1 MSYSEFTLESVQ
13 TAFDLTVTE
22 RANLLGDTPLAESSE
37 FLKELLREFAPL
49 ALAMNTEKARSELII
64 APILVEVRKRY
75 LDRASLFSGVELN
88 IDRDTGLNGVCD
100 FLLSRSPSQLM
111 LKAPVVVVVEAKK
124 ENING
129 ALGQCIAEMW
139 AAKLFNQQQQNDISV
154 IYGAATTGNDW
165 KFLRLSDRLVEI
177 DLTEYQ
183 LSNIEKILGI
193 LSLSFQEF

>member
-13 TAFDLTVTE
+13 TAFDLTIAE
-22 RANLLGDTPLAESSE
+22 RANLLNDSPLAESSE
-37 FLKELLREFAPL
+37 FLNQLLKEFVPL

-64 APILVEVRKRY
+64 APILVEVRKKY
-75 LDRASLFSGVELN
+75 LDKASLFSGVELN
-88 IDRDTGLNGVCD
+88 IDRDSGLNGVCD

-139 AAKLFNQQQQNDISV
+139 AAKLFNQQHENDMSV

-183 LSNIEKILGI
+183 LSNIDKILGI
-193 LSLSFQEF
+193 LSLSFQ

>member
-13 TAFDLTVTE
+13 IAFELTITE
-22 RANLLGDTPLAESSE
+22 RANLLDDSPIVESSK
-37 FLKELLREFAPL
+37 FLKELLKEFTPL

-64 APILVEVRKRY
+64 APILVEVRKQY
-75 LDRASLFSGVELN
+75 LDKASLFSGVELN
-88 IDRDTGLNGVCD
+88 IDRDRGLNGICD

-139 AAKLFNQQQQNDISV
+139 AAKLFNQQHENDISV

-183 LSNIEKILGI
+183 LSNIDKILGI
-193 LSLSFQEF
+193 LSLAFQ

>member
-13 TAFDLTVTE
+13 IAFDLTITE
-22 RANLLGDTPLAESSE
+22 RANLLDDTAISKSSD
-37 FLKELLREFAPL
+37 FLKELLKEFAPL

-64 APILVEVRKRY
+64 APILVEVRKHF

-88 IDRDTGLNGVCD
+88 IDRDRRLNGVCD

-139 AAKLFNQQQQNDISV
+139 AAKLFNQQHQNDIPV

-165 KFLRLSDRLVEI
+165 KFLRLCDRLVEI

-183 LSNIEKILGI
+183 LSNIGKILGI
-193 LSLSFQEF
+193 LSLAFK

>member
-13 TAFDLTVTE
+13 TAFDLTIAE
-22 RANLLGDTPLAESSE
+22 RANLLNDSPLEEASE
-37 FLKELLREFAPL
+37 FLNQLLKEFVPL

-64 APILVEVRKRY
+64 APILVEVRKKH
-75 LDRASLFSGVELN
+75 LDKASLFSGVELN
-88 IDRDTGLNGVCD
+88 IDRDIGLNGVCD

-139 AAKLFNQQQQNDISV
+139 AAKLFNQQHQNDVSV

-193 LSLSFQEF
+193 LSLAFQ

>member
-13 TAFDLTVTE
+13 IAFDLTITE
-22 RANLLGDTPLAESSE
+22 RANLLNDTALSESSD
-37 FLKELLREFAPL
+37 FLKELLKEFAPL

-64 APILVEVRKRY
+64 APILVEVRKHF

-88 IDRDTGLNGVCD
+88 VDRDRGLNGVCD

-139 AAKLFNQQQQNDISV
+139 AAKLFNQQHQNDIPI

-183 LSNIEKILGI
+183 LSNIDKILGI
-193 LSLSFQEF
+193 LSIAFQ

>member
-13 TAFDLTVTE
+13 TAFDITIAE
-22 RANLLGDTPLAESSE
+22 RANLLNDSPLGETSE
-37 FLKELLREFAPL
+37 FLKELLKEFVPL

-64 APILVEVRKRY
+64 APILVEVRKKH
-75 LDRASLFSGVELN
+75 LDKASLFSGVELN
-88 IDRDTGLNGVCD
+88 IDRDLGLNGICD

-111 LKAPVVVVVEAKK
+111 LKAPVVIVVEAKK

-139 AAKLFNQQQQNDISV
+139 AAKLFNQQHQNDISV

-165 KFLRLSDRLVEI
+165 KFLRLSDHLVEI

-183 LSNIEKILGI
+183 LSNIDKILGI
-193 LSLSFQEF
+193 LSLSFQ

>member
-13 TAFDLTVTE
+13 TAFDLKIAE
-22 RANLLGDTPLAESSE
+22 RANLLNDSPLAESSE
-37 FLKELLREFAPL
+37 FLNQLLKEFVPL

-64 APILVEVRKRY
+64 APILVEVRKKY
-75 LDRASLFSGVELN
+75 LDKASLFSGVELN
-88 IDRDTGLNGVCD
+88 IDRDSGLNGVCD

-139 AAKLFNQQQQNDISV
+139 AAKLFNQQHENDISV

-183 LSNIEKILGI
+183 LSNIDKILGI
-193 LSLSFQEF
+193 LSLSFQ

>member
-13 TAFDLTVTE
+13 TAFDLTIAE
-22 RANLLGDTPLAESSE
+22 RANLLNDSPLAESSE
-37 FLKELLREFAPL
+37 FLNQLLKEFVPL

-64 APILVEVRKRY
+64 APILVEVRKKY
-75 LDRASLFSGVELN
+75 LDKASLFSGVELN
-88 IDRDTGLNGVCD
+88 IDRDSGLNGVCD

-139 AAKLFNQQQQNDISV
+139 AAKLFNQQHENDISV

-183 LSNIEKILGI
+183 LSNIDKILGI
-193 LSLSFQEF
+193 LSLSFQ

>member
-13 TAFDLTVTE
+13 IAFDLTITE
-22 RANLLGDTPLAESSE
+22 RANLLNDTALSESSD
-37 FLKELLREFAPL
+37 FLKELLKEFAPL

-64 APILVEVRKRY
+64 APILVEVRKHF

-88 IDRDTGLNGVCD
+88 VDRDRGLNGVCD

-111 LKAPVVVVVEAKK
+111 LKAPVVVIVEAKK

-139 AAKLFNQQQQNDISV
+139 AAKLFNQQHQNDIPI

-165 KFLRLSDRLVEI
+165 KFLRLCDRLVEI

-183 LSNIEKILGI
+183 LSNIDKILGI
-193 LSLSFQEF
+193 LSLAFK

>member
-13 TAFDLTVTE
+13 IAFDLTITE
-22 RANLLGDTPLAESSE
+22 RANLLNDAPLAESSE
-37 FLKELLREFAPL
+37 FLKQLLKEFVPL

-64 APILVEVRKRY
+64 APILVEVRKHF

-88 IDRDTGLNGVCD
+88 VDRDRGLNGVCD

-111 LKAPVVVVVEAKK
+111 LKAPVVVIVEAKK

-139 AAKLFNQQQQNDISV
+139 AAKLFNQQHQNDIPI

-183 LSNIEKILGI
+183 LSNIDKILGI
-193 LSLSFQEF
+193 LSLAFK

>member
-13 TAFDLTVTE
+13 IAFDLTITE
-22 RANLLGDTPLAESSE
+22 RANLLNDTPLAEASE
-37 FLKELLREFAPL
+37 FLSQLLKEFVPL

-64 APILVEVRKRY
+64 APILVEVRKKH
-75 LDRASLFSGVELN
+75 LDKASLFSGVELN
-88 IDRDTGLNGVCD
+88 VGRDSGLNGVCD

-139 AAKLFNQQQQNDISV
+139 AAKLFNQQHQNDISV

-183 LSNIEKILGI
+183 LSNIDKILGI
-193 LSLSFQEF
+193 LSLAFQ

>member
-13 TAFDLTVTE
+13 TAFDLTITE
-22 RANLLGDTPLAESSE
+22 RANLLDDSPIAESSK
-37 FLKELLREFAPL
+37 FLKELLKEFAPL

-64 APILVEVRKRY
+64 APILVEVRKQY
-75 LDRASLFSGVELN
+75 VDRASLFSGVELN
-88 IDRDTGLNGVCD
+88 IDRDRGLNGVCD

-139 AAKLFNQQQQNDISV
+139 AAKLFNQQHENDISV

-165 KFLRLSDRLVEI
+165 KFLRLCDRLVEI

-183 LSNIEKILGI
+183 LSNINKILGV
-193 LSLSFQEF
+193 LSIPFQ

>member
-13 TAFDLTVTE
+13 TAFDLTIAE
-22 RANLLGDTPLAESSE
+22 RANLLDDSPLSETSE
-37 FLKELLREFAPL
+37 FLKELLKEFVPL

-64 APILVEVRKRY
+64 APILVEVRKKH
-75 LDRASLFSGVELN
+75 LDKASLFSGVELN
-88 IDRDTGLNGVCD
+88 IDRDSGLNGICD

-139 AAKLFNQQQQNDISV
+139 AAKLFNQQHQNDISV

-193 LSLSFQEF
+193 LSLAFQ

>member
-13 TAFDLTVTE
+13 IAFDLTITE
-22 RANLLGDTPLAESSE
+22 RANLLNDTALSESSD
-37 FLKELLREFAPL
+37 FLKELLKEFAPL

-64 APILVEVRKRY
+64 APILVEVRKHF

-88 IDRDTGLNGVCD
+88 VDRDRGLNGVCD

-139 AAKLFNQQQQNDISV
+139 AAKLFNQQHQNDIPI

-165 KFLRLSDRLVEI
+165 KFLRLCDRLVEI

-183 LSNIEKILGI
+183 LSNIDKILGI
-193 LSLSFQEF
+193 LSLAFK

>member
-13 TAFDLTVTE
+13 IAFDLTIIE
-22 RANLLGDTPLAESSE
+22 RANLLNDTALSKSSD
-37 FLKELLREFAPL
+37 FLKELLKEFAPL

-64 APILVEVRKRY
+64 APILVEVRKHF

-88 IDRDTGLNGVCD
+88 VDRDRGLNGVCD

-111 LKAPVVVVVEAKK
+111 LKAPVVVIVEAKK

-139 AAKLFNQQQQNDISV
+139 AAKLFNQQHQNDIPI

-183 LSNIEKILGI
+183 LSNIDKILGI
-193 LSLSFQEF
+193 LSIAFQ

>member
-13 TAFDLTVTE
+13 TAFDLTIGE
-22 RANLLGDTPLAESSE
+22 SANLLNDSPIAESSE
-37 FLKELLREFAPL
+37 FLNQLLKEFVPL

-64 APILVEVRKRY
+64 APILVEVRKKY
-75 LDRASLFSGVELN
+75 LDKASLFSGVELN
-88 IDRDTGLNGVCD
+88 IDRDSGLNGVCD

-111 LKAPVVVVVEAKK
+111 LKAPVVIVVEAKK

-139 AAKLFNQQQQNDISV
+139 AAKLFNQQHENDISV

-183 LSNIEKILGI
+183 LSNIDKILGI
-193 LSLSFQEF
+193 LSLSFQ

>member
-13 TAFDLTVTE
+13 TAFDLTITE
-22 RANLLGDTPLAESSE
+22 RANLLDDSPLAEASE
-37 FLKELLREFAPL
+37 FLNQLLKEFAPL

-64 APILVEVRKRY
+64 APILVEVRKQF
-75 LDRASLFSGVELN
+75 LDRASLFSGIELN
-88 IDRDTGLNGVCD
+88 IDRDIGLNGVCD

-139 AAKLFNQQQQNDISV
+139 AAKLFNQQHENDISV

-183 LSNIEKILGI
+183 LSNIDKILGI
-193 LSLSFQEF
+193 LSLSFQ

>member
-13 TAFDLTVTE
+13 TAFDLTIAE
-22 RANLLGDTPLAESSE
+22 RANLLDDSPLGETSE
-37 FLKELLREFAPL
+37 FLKELLKEFVPL

-64 APILVEVRKRY
+64 APILVEVRKKY
-75 LDRASLFSGVELN
+75 LDNASLFSGVELN
-88 IDRDTGLNGVCD
+88 IDRDSGLNGICD

-139 AAKLFNQQQQNDISV
+139 AAKLFNQQHQNDISV

-183 LSNIEKILGI
+183 LTNIDKILGI
-193 LSLSFQEF
+193 LSLAFQ

>member
-13 TAFDLTVTE
+13 TAFDLTIAE
-22 RANLLGDTPLAESSE
+22 RANLLNNSPLAESSE
-37 FLKELLREFAPL
+37 FLNQLLKEFVPL

-64 APILVEVRKRY
+64 APILVEVRKKY
-75 LDRASLFSGVELN
+75 LDKASLFSGVELN
-88 IDRDTGLNGVCD
+88 IDRDSGLNGVCD

-139 AAKLFNQQQQNDISV
+139 AAKLFNQQHQNDISV

-183 LSNIEKILGI
+183 LSNIDKILGI
-193 LSLSFQEF
+193 LSLAFQ

>member
-13 TAFDLTVTE
+13 TAFDLTITE
-22 RANLLGDTPLAESSE
+22 RANLLDDSPIAESSK
-37 FLKELLREFAPL
+37 FLKELLKEFAPL

-64 APILVEVRKRY
+64 APILVEVRKLF
-75 LDRASLFSGVELN
+75 LDKASLFSGVELN
-88 IDRDTGLNGVCD
+88 IDRDRGLNGVCD

-139 AAKLFNQQQQNDISV
+139 AAKLFNQQHENDISV

-165 KFLRLSDRLVEI
+165 KFLRLCDRLVEI

-183 LSNIEKILGI
+183 LSNIDKILGI
-193 LSLSFQEF
+193 LSLAFQ

>member
-13 TAFDLTVTE
+13 IAFDLTITE
-22 RANLLGDTPLAESSE
+22 RANLLHDTAISKSSD
-37 FLKELLREFAPL
+37 FLKELLKEFAPL

-64 APILVEVRKRY
+64 APILVEVRKHFS
-75 LDRASLFSGVELN
+75 DRASLFSGVELN
-88 IDRDTGLNGVCD
+88 IDRDRGLNGVCD

-129 ALGQCIAEMW
+129 ALGQCIAEML
-139 AAKLFNQQQQNDISV
+139 AAKLFNQQHQNDIPI

-165 KFLRLSDRLVEI
+165 KFLRLCDRLVEI

-183 LSNIEKILGI
+183 LSNIDKILGI
-193 LSLSFQEF
+193 LSLAFK

>member
-13 TAFDLTVTE
+13 TAFDLTIAE
-22 RANLLGDTPLAESSE
+22 RANLLNNSPLAESSE
-37 FLKELLREFAPL
+37 FLNQLLKEFVPL

-64 APILVEVRKRY
+64 APILVEVRKKY
-75 LDRASLFSGVELN
+75 LDKASLFSGVELN
-88 IDRDTGLNGVCD
+88 IDRDSGLNGVCD

-139 AAKLFNQQQQNDISV
+139 AAKLFNQQHQNDISV

-165 KFLRLSDRLVEI
+165 KFLRLRDRLVEI

-183 LSNIEKILGI
+183 LSNIDKILGI
-193 LSLSFQEF
+193 LSLAFQ

>member
-13 TAFDLTVTE
+13 TAFDLTIAE
-22 RANLLGDTPLAESSE
+22 RANLLNDSPLAESSE
-37 FLKELLREFAPL
+37 FLKQLLKEFVPL

-64 APILVEVRKRY
+64 APILVEVRKKF
-75 LDRASLFSGVELN
+75 LDKASLFSGIELN
-88 IDRDTGLNGVCD
+88 IDRDIGLNGVCD

-139 AAKLFNQQQQNDISV
+139 AAKLFNQQHENDISV

-165 KFLRLSDRLVEI
+165 KFLRLRDRLVEI

-183 LSNIEKILGI
+183 LSNIDKILGI
-193 LSLSFQEF
+193 LSLSFQ

>member
-13 TAFDLTVTE
+13 IAFDLTITE
-22 RANLLGDTPLAESSE
+22 RANLLDDTAMSKSSD
-37 FLKELLREFAPL
+37 FLKELLKEFAPL

-64 APILVEVRKRY
+64 APILVEVRKHF

-88 IDRDTGLNGVCD
+88 IDRDRGLNGVCD

-139 AAKLFNQQQQNDISV
+139 AAKLFNQQHQNDISV

-165 KFLRLSDRLVEI
+165 KFLRLCDRLVEI

-183 LSNIEKILGI
+183 LSNIGKILGI
-193 LSLSFQEF
+193 LSLAFK